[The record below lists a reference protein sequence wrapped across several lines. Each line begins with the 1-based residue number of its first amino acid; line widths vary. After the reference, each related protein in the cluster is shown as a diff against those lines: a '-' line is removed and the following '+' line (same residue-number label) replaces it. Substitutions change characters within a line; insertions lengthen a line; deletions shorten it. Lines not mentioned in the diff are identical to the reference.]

1 MGRKTPFQIICLI
14 AFVAFAA
21 VSCYLTVGSIHL
33 SMPAIPVW
41 CMWIAVAGL
50 FVLTSYGTK
59 MIMDSFNRNLM
70 IENPT
75 KKFVGGLIIVLV
87 TWLLISFP
95 TNSHSLFYNK
105 NARDYAKKEELH
117 YVQQLRPLTIE
128 ELAKE
133 KFMTDYAKKVKEVKS
148 AQKALE
154 NEIKQPERIG
164 FGDRADSCLQNVEKA
179 LDIKVGTIVRLTN
192 KDRSQK
198 GINSAIKYYDNQI
211 RDHLEILSQQYKTQ
225 WDIHKVNFKKE
236 AKKLN
241 VLISNIELNVQALD
255 RATLSNQDALLAQS
269 RDLIQTAKST
279 LEARG
284 LSAEYK
290 GYPSERL
297 INVTEVWTDYMKGKF
312 SNENSGMIYW
322 ILLSLVIDLAAFC
335 FFNVAFKQEE

>member
-33 SMPAIPVW
+33 SMPAIPIW
-41 CMWIAVAGL
+41 CMWIAVVGL

-105 NARDYAKKEELH
+105 NAR
-117 YVQQLRPLTIE
+117 
-128 ELAKE
+128 
-133 KFMTDYAKKVKEVKS
+133 DYAKKVKEVKS

-211 RDHLEILSQQYKTQ
+211 RDHLEILSQQYETQ

>member
-33 SMPAIPVW
+33 SMPAIPIW
-41 CMWIAVAGL
+41 CMWIAVVGL

-192 KDRSQK
+192 KDRS
-198 GINSAIKYYDNQI
+198 
-211 RDHLEILSQQYKTQ
+211 
-225 WDIHKVNFKKE
+225 
-236 AKKLN
+236 
-241 VLISNIELNVQALD
+241 
-255 RATLSNQDALLAQS
+255 
-269 RDLIQTAKST
+269 
-279 LEARG
+279 
-284 LSAEYK
+284 
-290 GYPSERL
+290 
-297 INVTEVWTDYMKGKF
+297 
-312 SNENSGMIYW
+312 
-322 ILLSLVIDLAAFC
+322 
-335 FFNVAFKQEE
+335 

>member
-1 MGRKTPFQIICLI
+1 M
-14 AFVAFAA
+14 V
-21 VSCYLTVGSIHL
+21 
-33 SMPAIPVW
+33 
-41 CMWIAVAGL
+41 
-50 FVLTSYGTK
+50 
-59 MIMDSFNRNLM
+59 
-70 IENPT
+70 
-75 KKFVGGLIIVLV
+75 
-87 TWLLISFP
+87 
-95 TNSHSLFYNK
+95 
-105 NARDYAKKEELH
+105 
-117 YVQQLRPLTIE
+117 
-128 ELAKE
+128 
-133 KFMTDYAKKVKEVKS
+133 
-148 AQKALE
+148 
-154 NEIKQPERIG
+154 
-164 FGDRADSCLQNVEKA
+164 LQNVEKA